1 MQFKQLGESLAEQA
15 SDATAVAAASEE
27 RAIRAEQRLQ
37 GVIDDVNMRWL
48 LKWKTKM
55 PLDLPEA
62 SSPLDIAPEAL
73 FDATPSVAARTLL
86 VCELRRAFSF
96 FSLFLN
102 AFKDRATAAAKGSDA
117 CMKAQGKFG
126 YGCGMKL
133 LLQCSKEHSKVM
145 ESVVGSVSRLVVCV
159 AAVMGDLQGQSQ
171 HETDLLQ
178 SVIDSSSS
186 VGNALHKWST
196 FARELLV
203 CMSILLPEGA
213 ADPIIGSNISISS
226 SIASVRG
233 FSMLHRSLASLTSI
247 AREVTMLLPH
257 VLPMAPNINFLNNL
271 GWWRC
276 FDALQHAH
284 SLVSSGCSCCC
295 GASATLLA

>member
-1 MQFKQLGESLAEQA
+1 MQLKQRGESLAEQA
-15 SDATAVAAASEE
+15 ADATAVAAASEE

-37 GVIDDVNMRWL
+37 GVINDVNARWL

-73 FDATPSVAARTLL
+73 FDATPSVAARTLF
-86 VCELRRAFSF
+86 VSELRRAFTF

-102 AFKDRATAAAKGSDA
+102 AFKDRASAAAKGGDA

-145 ESVVGSVSRLVVCV
+145 ESVVGSVSRLVICV
-159 AAVMGDLQGQSQ
+159 AAVMGDLKSQ
-171 HETDLLQ
+171 MQHVTDLLQ
-178 SVIDSSSS
+178 SIIDCSHT

-203 CMSILLPEGA
+203 CMSMLLPEGA
-213 ADPIIGSNISISS
+213 ADPNVGSHIVDSS
-226 SIASVRG
+226 SIAAVRG
-233 FSMLHRSLASLTSI
+233 FSMFHRSLESLTTI
-247 AREVTMLLPH
+247 VREVTILLPNNFGSY
-257 VLPMAPNINFLNNL
+257 VLNAL
-271 GWWRC
+271 GWWC
-276 FDALQHAH
+276 FFDA
-284 SLVSSGCSCCC
+284 V
-295 GASATLLA
+295 